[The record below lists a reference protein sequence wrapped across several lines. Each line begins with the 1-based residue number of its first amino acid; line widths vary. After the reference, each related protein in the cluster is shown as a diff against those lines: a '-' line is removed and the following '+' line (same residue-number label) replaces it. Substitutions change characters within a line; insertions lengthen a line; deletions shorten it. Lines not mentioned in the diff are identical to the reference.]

1 MSNTNTTTMT
11 STEELN
17 EAMKGLNEQSR
28 QNIQMIR
35 EAHGAAAALNAIA
48 DGFGISK

>member
-1 MSNTNTTTMT
+1 MSNTEQATLT

-17 EAMKGLNEQSR
+17 EAMKSLNEQSR

-35 EAHGAAAALNAIA
+35 EKHGAAAALNAIA